1 MIIDILLPVSAR
13 YRMKLLLSMTR
24 ELKQKIGYLLM
35 WIKRGIVS
43 DLEQEK
49 RLETRDNVEPPLVY
63 YYYFRLTIEPI
74 WF

>member
-1 MIIDILLPVSAR
+1 MN
-13 YRMKLLLSMTR
+13 LLLSMTR
-24 ELKQKIGYLLM
+24 ECKQKIGYLLM

-63 YYYFRLTIEPI
+63 YYYFRLIIEPI
-74 WF
+74 